1 MRILFTCPSFGYG
14 GAERYSVAIATAAAG
29 RGHAVSFAAP
39 ACAGTE
45 PLFAALAHDAITPY
59 RLTLRAPPRSRPEA
73 LWSTWV
79 ELRGAIGLIRSVAP
93 DAMHVSLPFPTRA
106 PGLQLAAALCRVPT
120 VVVFQ
125 VVPEELAVSR
135 ARRALKSALRAR
147 HTWIAVSEAN
157 RLSLERAFSDSPP
170 IQVIHNGVAVGR
182 PPSDQERAAARATVA
197 EELDVESGEP
207 LIVTVG
213 RLEEQKGHRDLIA
226 ALAGVAGEGRAFNAL
241 WAGEGALRADLA
253 RELERRELSD
263 RVRLLGDRDDVPRLL
278 AAADLFVLPS
288 RFEGLSFALLEAM
301 AHATP
306 TIASDAAGNDA
317 VIRHG
322 ENGMAFAAGDPAQ
335 LQQTLLRALDDP
347 AAMRRMADAAHAD
360 VSLRFSRAEMIE
372 RTLRALEPPR

>member
-1 MRILFTCPSFGYG
+1 VKILFTCPSFGFG
-14 GAERYSVAIATAAAG
+14 GAERYAVGMAVAAAE
-29 RGHAVSFAAP
+29 RGHTVSFAGPAP
-39 ACAGTE
+39 AGTE
-45 PLFAALAHDAITPY
+45 PIFAALDHDAITPC
-59 RLTLRAPPRSRPEA
+59 RLTVRASPRSLQDA
-73 LWSTWV
+73 LWSTWI

-93 DAMHVSLPFPTRA
+93 DAMHVTLPFPTRA

-125 VVPEELAVSR
+125 VVPEQLAVSR
-135 ARRALKSALRAR
+135 ARRALQSALRAR

-157 RLSLERAFSDSPP
+157 RLSLERAFGDSPP

-182 PPSDQERAAARATVA
+182 PPSDEERAAARATVA
-197 EELDVESGEP
+197 EELDVEPGEP

-226 ALAGVAGEGRAFNAL
+226 ALAGVKGEGRVFNAL

-253 RELERRELSD
+253 RELKGRALTD

-301 AHATP
+301 AKATP
-306 TIASDAAGNDA
+306 TIASDAVGNDA

-322 ENGMAFAAGDPAQ
+322 ENGMAFTAGDSAH
-335 LQQTLLRALDDP
+335 LQQALLRALDDP
-347 AAMRRMADAAHAD
+347 AAMRRMADTAHED
-360 VSLRFSRAEMIE
+360 VSSRFSRAEMIE
-372 RTLRALEPPR
+372 RTLRALERPA